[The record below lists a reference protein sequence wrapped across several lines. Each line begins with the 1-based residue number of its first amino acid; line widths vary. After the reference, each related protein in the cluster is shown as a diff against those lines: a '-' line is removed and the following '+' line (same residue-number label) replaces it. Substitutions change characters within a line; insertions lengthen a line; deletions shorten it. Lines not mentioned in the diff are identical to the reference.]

1 MLRILGRNNSSNV
14 QKVTWLCE
22 ELSIPNEREDFG
34 GAFANTKDSHYLS
47 LNPNS
52 RVPTIIEDDFVLWES
67 NAIVRY
73 LCNKYSAGDMAPADP
88 RAYADADRWMDWLQ
102 TTVLAPITVIF
113 WGLVRTPEAERD
125 LAAIEAARESM
136 IPIWKILDE
145 RLTGRDYIMGDRLT
159 MADIAIA
166 INCYRWLTLI
176 QDRPSM
182 PALEA
187 WYDRIAARPAFKQH
201 VLDIPLT

>member
-73 LCNKYSAGDMAPADP
+73 LCNNYSAGDMAPADP

-159 MADIAIA
+159 MADIVLA

-187 WYDRIAARPAFKQH
+187 WYARIAARPAFKKH

>member
-34 GAFANTKDSHYLS
+34 GAFSNTKDSFYLS

-73 LCNKYSAGDMAPADP
+73 LCKKYSEGDMAPADP
-88 RAYADADRWMDWLQ
+88 RDHADADRWMDWQQ

-125 LAAIEAARESM
+125 LAAIEAARENM
-136 IPIWKILDE
+136 IPIWQILDE

-159 MADIAIA
+159 MADIPSAIS
-166 INCYRWLTLI
+166 CYRWLTLI
-176 QDRPSM
+176 EDRPSM

-187 WYDRIAARPAFKQH
+187 WYARIAARPAFKQH